1 MSRKVNLFRAP
12 TICQDADVQAF
23 MTATGI
29 TDPVIDRAICDF
41 VAYLKANS
49 LWTLL
54 DAIYPFVGGT
64 ATTHKFNLKNPAD
77 TNAAFRLSFSGGWT
91 HAATGATPN
100 GVNAFANTFF
110 NPSVNAAI
118 TRHSFGIY
126 SRTEDVA
133 GTKAYGA
140 TNGSNFSTH
149 SPSAGSFLIGS
160 GAGPAI
166 SYTPSPTT
174 RFMMIRSTASNFRQA
189 YRDGVS
195 LGSNSA
201 ASVVTMPNL
210 NFYFGA
216 RNLNNVAQLFTTY
229 ELAFA
234 FTTGQVLTDT
244 NALNLTTAVNA
255 LQLALSRNV

>member
-23 MTATGI
+23 MAATGI
-29 TDPVIDRAICDF
+29 TDPAIDRAICDF
-41 VAYLKANS
+41 VAYLKANG
-49 LWTLL
+49 LWNVL
-54 DAIYPFVGGT
+54 DAIYPMVGGT

-77 TNAAFRLSFSGGWT
+77 TNAAFRLTFSGGWT

-118 TRHSFGIY
+118 TRHCFGIY
-126 SRTEDVA
+126 SRTESTA
-133 GTKAYGA
+133 GTQAYGC

-149 SPSAGSFLIGS
+149 FVSGGQFLIGTT
-160 GAGPAI
+160 AAPVI
-166 SYTPSPTT
+166 NYTPSPTT
-174 RFMMIRSTASNFRQA
+174 RFMMIRSTATNFREA

-195 LGSNSA
+195 LGSNTA
-201 ASVVTMPNL
+201 ASSATMPNF

-216 RNLNNVAQLFTTY
+216 RNLSGAAQLFTVY
-229 ELAFA
+229 ELSFA
-234 FTTGQVLTDT
+234 FITGVAMTDT
-244 NALNLTTAVNA
+244 DALNLTTAVNA
-255 LQLALSRNV
+255 LQLALGRNV